1 MTKAVTQTPQENV
14 PRRNAATLRIVK
26 PGDLVVGLAL
36 ATKCCVPTDMVV
48 PTVLVMLG
56 NVAKIHLAATAAEWR
71 LLVESA
77 SAEVLSVMTASI
89 VGIVL
94 HAKTQQNHLIL
105 VVMVVMVV
113 TMPQRPAP

>member
-56 NVAKIHLAATAAEWR
+56 NVAKIYLAATATERR

-94 HAKTQQNHLIL
+94 HATTQQNHLM
-105 VVMVVMVV
+105 MVVMMVV
-113 TMPQRPAP
+113 TTPQRPAP

>member
-56 NVAKIHLAATAAEWR
+56 NVAEIQMAAMPTPRR
-71 LLVESA
+71 LRVESA

-89 VGIVL
+89 VGMVL
-94 HAKTQQNHLIL
+94 HATTQQNHMM
-105 VVMVVMVV
+105 VVVMVV
-113 TMPQRPAP
+113 TTPQRPAP